1 MDLESR
7 RQEEGFAITWGGQ
20 DSCSADFAAL
30 RPARL
35 VTPASMPALP
45 LLQPRPG
52 HLLSISPVNMLPSA
66 FHSKRLSSLCSGL
79 SFGF

>member
-7 RQEEGFAITWGGQ
+7 RQEKGFAVTWGGQ

-35 VTPASMPALP
+35 VTPASMPAVPGLP
-45 LLQPRPG
+45 PLQQPRPG

-66 FHSKRLSSLCSGL
+66 FHSKRL
-79 SFGF
+79 

>member
-7 RQEEGFAITWGGQ
+7 RQEKGFAVTWGGQ

-35 VTPASMPALP
+35 HACSARAPTSAAAPPWA
-45 LLQPRPG
+45 
-52 HLLSISPVNMLPSA
+52 PSEYLTRQHAA
-66 FHSKRLSSLCSGL
+66 FC
-79 SFGF
+79 FPF